1 MYFLLPKAFASA
13 SFTVTRQML
22 IFLGVIGGLFA
33 LGAIV
38 FGHISDKVGRT
49 KIMIMGAIGELGFLV
64 LFGWSFPNFLQYALY
79 LAPLFFMAS
88 AIAPAILSYVSDI
101 SGKARRG
108 SANGIYSVVLSIG
121 MAVGN
126 ILGGFVAEEGG
137 NQGIQNIFF
146 VGAAILLP
154 SILLTSSLLKRR

>member
-1 MYFLLPKAFASA
+1 M
-13 SFTVTRQML
+13 
-22 IFLGVIGGLFA
+22 
-33 LGAIV
+33 
-38 FGHISDKVGRT
+38 
-49 KIMIMGAIGELGFLV
+49 V
-64 LFGWSFPNFLQYALY
+64 LSKLSEIC
-79 LAPLFFMAS
+79 FFMAS

-137 NQGIQNIFF
+137 IIGIQRIFF
-146 VGAAILLP
+146 AGAAILLP
-154 SILLTSSLLKRR
+154 SILLTSTLLRRR